1 MGIDL
6 DSYRQQSLENWN
18 QMASG
23 WEARREWIM
32 SSAAPVANWLVDKI
46 DAQPGAVVLELAAGT
61 GDLGLRIATQLG
73 SEGRVLST
81 DFSSGM
87 VEAARRQG
95 SARGVDNVEFRVLD
109 AERMDL
115 ADDSVDAVVCR
126 FGYMLM
132 ADPAAALE
140 QTRRVLRD
148 GGRLAFA
155 VWSTPDRNPWAAVP
169 GRTLV
174 ERGHMPPPEPGA
186 PGVFSMGDPGR
197 IRELVTGAG
206 FAEPEIEEIA
216 FAFRYAD
223 ADDAWSNDPA
233 VRGPKGL
240 SVVEQLKPA
249 LVSATEQ
256 VFGMMMPVEFFRD
269 RGAHDLC
276 ARRPSARGNGFA

>member
-23 WEARREWIM
+23 WEARREWVM
-32 SSAAPVANWLVDKI
+32 SSTAPVANWLVDKV
-46 DAQPGAVVLELAAGT
+46 DARPGAVVLELAAGT
-61 GDLGLRIATQLG
+61 GDLGLRIATQVG

-81 DFSSGM
+81 DFSSEM
-87 VEAARRQG
+87 VDVARRQG

-115 ADDSVDAVVCR
+115 AEDSVDAVVCR

-148 GGRLAFA
+148 DGRLAFA
-155 VWSTPDRNPWAAVP
+155 VWSTPDRNAWAAVP

-174 ERGHMPPPEPGA
+174 QRGHMPPPEPGA

-223 ADDAWSNDPA
+223 ADDIWDSIMDLAGALARVIDGLPEDERNATRDAMIENFAQYRNEDGSYSAPA
-233 VRGPKGL
+233 MSWGV
-240 SVVEQLKPA
+240 A
-249 LVSATEQ
+249 
-256 VFGMMMPVEFFRD
+256 
-269 RGAHDLC
+269 
-276 ARRPSARGNGFA
+276 AR